1 MKNNNPPEI
10 RINSVG
16 ERYVATFESEFLDAT
31 YALVF
36 RETVNGAVALHRF
49 AKMIEREYGRTIKF
63 HINDD
68 LPPMKS
74 RLAADIFTGIGV
86 SLAGR
91 HKPQSGGFVS

>member
-1 MKNNNPPEI
+1 MKSNSRSGI

-16 ERYVATFESEFLDAT
+16 DRYVATFESEFLDAT

-36 RETVNGAVALHRF
+36 SETVNGAVALHRF
-49 AKMIEREYGRTIKF
+49 ARMIEHEYGRTVKL

-68 LPPMKS
+68 LLPMKS

-86 SLAGR
+86 TAVR
-91 HKPQSGGFVS
+91 

>member
-1 MKNNNPPEI
+1 MKSNSPPQI

-49 AKMIEREYGRTIKF
+49 AKMIE
-63 HINDD
+63 
-68 LPPMKS
+68 
-74 RLAADIFTGIGV
+74 LAVVPHHRCISFRHHLGLLGGSTPGLCRR
-86 SLAGR
+86 SL
-91 HKPQSGGFVS
+91 

>member
-1 MKNNNPPEI
+1 MKSNSPPQI

-36 RETVNGAVALHRF
+36 SETVNGAVALHQF
-49 AKMIEREYGRTIKF
+49 AKMIEREYGRTIKL

-74 RLAADIFTGIGV
+74 RLVADILTGIGV
-86 SLAGR
+86 PLAGR
-91 HKPQSGGFVS
+91 HRPQSD